1 MLSILS
7 VLLKK
12 RKKSR
17 EKNNEHNFYK
27 KYKMKKTKLFSIVAT
42 IFLMV
47 SCAESN
53 EKEETANA
61 SSNSES
67 NEISVD
73 GEYALDTS
81 SSVLKW
87 KGWEGPKERNHNHY
101 GTMKFSNGKINMKG
115 NEIIEGKFS
124 LSLSSIYVED
134 LSEGKK
140 GILKKHLMAE
150 KFFNA
155 ALFPDIL
162 VKILRSKDGIAD
174 VEIGILGK
182 TIQTKVPLVVSMNEK
197 GLRINAEK
205 FEVDFKEIGV
215 RGFEPDLKDP
225 NESISP
231 VIEFDLDLI
240 FSQK

>member
-1 MLSILS
+1 
-7 VLLKK
+7 
-12 RKKSR
+12 
-17 EKNNEHNFYK
+17 
-27 KYKMKKTKLFSIVAT
+27 MKKTKLYSIVALT
-42 IFLMV
+42 FLMV

-53 EKEETANA
+53 EKDETSNA
-61 SSNSES
+61 SSNTES
-67 NEISVD
+67 NEMSAN
-73 GEYALDTS
+73 GEYSLDTS
-81 SSVLKW
+81 NSVLKW
-87 KGWEGPKERNHNHY
+87 TGWEGPKERNHNHY

-115 NEIIEGKFS
+115 NEIVEGKFT
-124 LSLSSIYVED
+124 LPLSSIYVKD

-155 ALFPDIL
+155 LLFPNIEVTIL
-162 VKILRSKDGIAD
+162 GSKDGMAD

-182 TIQTKVPLVVSMNEK
+182 TVQTKVPLAVSKNENVLK
-197 GLRINAEK
+197 INAAK

-215 RGFEPDLKDP
+215 KGFEPDPKDP

-240 FSQK
+240 FS

>member
-1 MLSILS
+1 
-7 VLLKK
+7 
-12 RKKSR
+12 
-17 EKNNEHNFYK
+17 
-27 KYKMKKTKLFSIVAT
+27 MKKTKLYSIVAL

-53 EKEETANA
+53 EKEETTNA
-61 SSNSES
+61 SSNTAS
-67 NEISVD
+67 NQMSAD
-73 GEYALDTS
+73 GEYSLDTS
-81 SSVLKW
+81 NSVLKW
-87 KGWEGPKERNHNHY
+87 FGWEGPKEADHNHY

-124 LSLSSIYVED
+124 LPLSTIYVED

-155 ALFPDIL
+155 LLFPNIDVRIL
-162 VKILRSKDGIAD
+162 GSKDGVAD
-174 VEIGILGK
+174 LEIGILGK
-182 TIQTKVPLVVSMNEK
+182 TVQAKVPLVVSINENVLK
-197 GLRINAEK
+197 IKAEK
-205 FEVDFKEIGV
+205 FEVYFNEIGV
-215 RGFEPDLKDP
+215 KGFEPDPKDP

-240 FSQK
+240 FS